1 MSRSGSG
8 LRKEG
13 PRLAY
18 RQVLIRETMQEERT
32 FSVCRRM
39 GVANEK
45 VTVITVCWALSVDL
59 ICSVHCSL
67 LTQKIHGYFNQK
79 EKFKK
84 KNSLLDTLPSS
95 SLRGKI
101 SATWSRQLTGP
112 RKQQTTKPK
121 QNKLIFIK
129 IVYSTNL
136 HKFKYLSLEIH
147 LGPDQGPCP
156 GRLTAQPSSSG
167 QPSRLAVSQT
177 QTFLQESS
185 GQDKRQVLSTYQ
197 LLSTRFV
204 PKARGEEMGK

>member
-1 MSRSGSG
+1 
-8 LRKEG
+8 
-13 PRLAY
+13 
-18 RQVLIRETMQEERT
+18 
-32 FSVCRRM
+32 M
-39 GVANEK
+39 GVASEK
-45 VTVITVCWALSVDL
+45 VNCDHSPLGTFRRPHLLCSLLSAL
-59 ICSVHCSL
+59 CSL

-79 EKFKK
+79 EKLQK
-84 KNSLLDTLPSS
+84 KNSLLDTPPSS
-95 SLRGKI
+95 SLCGKI

-121 QNKLIFIK
+121 QNKLVFIK

-147 LGPDQGPCP
+147 LGPDPGPCP
-156 GRLTAQPSSSG
+156 GRLTAQLSSSG
-167 QPSRLAVSQT
+167 QPSCPAVSQT

-204 PKARGEEMGK
+204 PKAGGKKWENKL